1 MPNIIWPPLARV
13 RTTVPGIP
21 ASFPRRST
29 AISSLDRERLS
40 RGTSLSVMLP
50 VFAPL
55 LQPPPPKLSS
65 WLMISGTA
73 ALTISVTTAKVLFMT
88 SRRVPTSISTVTRT
102 SFSSVAGMNSVP
114 TRRIRNRQPTSRAPT
129 ALRTKTRWSRALWSS
144 RLYQFSSLRNP
155 SRKNLTSRSAG
166 FFAPGPT
173 GWTTRMSRADSI
185 GTMVRATNSPI
196 KLAKLTT

>member
-13 RTTVPGIP
+13 RTTVP
-21 ASFPRRST
+21 AMFDSFLRRST

-40 RGTSLSVMLP
+40 RGTSLRVMLP

-55 LQPPPPKLSS
+55 RQPPPPKLSS
-65 WLMISGTA
+65 WLTISGTA
-73 ALTISVTTAKVLFMT
+73 ALTISVTVAKVLFIT

-114 TRRIRNRQPTSRAPT
+114 TRRMRKRQARSRAPT
-129 ALRTKTRWSRALWSS
+129 LPRTRTRWSRALWSS

-155 SRKNLTSRSAG
+155 FRKKLAVRSRG
-166 FFAPGPT
+166 FLDFGSNGLA
-173 GWTTRMSRADSI
+173 TRMSRLESI
-185 GTMVRATNSPI
+185 GTMVRATNRPI
-196 KLAKLTT
+196 RLAKLTT